1 VFGDRALQV
10 DLRLSKTF
18 RLGAVRLRA
27 MLDIGNALN
36 ASTVLLQNNTYGSN
50 WLRPAYII
58 PGRLVK
64 PTVDITF

>member
-1 VFGDRALQV
+1 
-10 DLRLSKTF
+10 
-18 RLGAVRLRA
+18 

-50 WLRPAYII
+50 WLRPAYIV
-58 PGRLVK
+58 PGRLLK